1 MRWVK
6 AKLGEE
12 NQFYY
17 DDKLKRWVEKG
28 VEPPA
33 EEAALPPPP
42 TLGTFQNNSLGYEN
56 KSDMK
61 NEMSP
66 SNLFGSGSPNPSE
79 NSSGMPP
86 ISQGSNQ
93 FSARGRMGVRSR

>member
-1 MRWVK
+1 MK
-6 AKLGEE
+6 AKLGDE

-17 DDKLKRWVEKG
+17 DENLKRWVERG

-42 TLGTFQNNSLGYEN
+42 TSGTYQNNSLGFEN

-66 SNLFGSGSPNPSE
+66 PSSGSWSSGSPTPSE
-79 NSSGMPP
+79 NSSGIPP
-86 ISQGSNQ
+86 ISQSSNQ
-93 FSARGRMGVRSR
+93 FSARGRMGVRAR

>member
-1 MRWVK
+1 MK
-6 AKLGEE
+6 AKLGDE

-17 DDKLKRWVEKG
+17 DEKLKRWVEKG

-42 TLGTFQNNSLGYEN
+42 TVGTYQNNAMGYAN
-56 KSDMK
+56 RSDMM

-66 SNLFGSGSPNPSE
+66 PSGSWSSGSPTPSE
-79 NSSGMPP
+79 NSSGIPP

-93 FSARGRMGVRSR
+93 FSARGRPR